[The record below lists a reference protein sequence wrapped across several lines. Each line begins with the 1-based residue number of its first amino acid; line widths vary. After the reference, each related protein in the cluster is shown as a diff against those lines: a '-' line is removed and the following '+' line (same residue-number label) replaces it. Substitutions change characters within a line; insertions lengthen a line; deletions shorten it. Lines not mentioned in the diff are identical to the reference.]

1 MLRPRI
7 EEVTV
12 RLTVDGTEHVVTVY
26 SDESALRALQEHFG
40 RPRFPSSCEQGL
52 CGTCET
58 IVDGLPT
65 RLCLIAAPRLDGLSL
80 ESLQLT

>member
-1 MLRPRI
+1 VLRPRI

-12 RLTVDGTEHVVTVY
+12 RFTVDGEEHAVAVY
-26 SDESALRALQEHFG
+26 SDESALRALQQRFG

-58 IVDGLPT
+58 VVDGRPT
-65 RLCLIAAPRLDGLSL
+65 RLCLIAAARLDGLSL
-80 ESLQLT
+80 QSFQPP

>member
-1 MLRPRI
+1 VLRPRI

-12 RLTVDGTEHVVTVY
+12 RFAVDGEEHEVVVY
-26 SDESALRALQEHFG
+26 SNESALRALQEHFG
-40 RPRFPSSCEQGL
+40 RPRVPSSCEQGL

-58 IVDGLPT
+58 VVDGQPT

-80 ESLQLT
+80 ESSQLT